1 MNEIIEDPV
10 CHMQVP
16 AASFATEY
24 AGSHYA
30 FCSAQ
35 CQERFLATPHVYIGF
50 PGNKAPAQE
59 GKEVIKRHRLL
70 LSAPLDAIQ
79 AEQVER
85 ALLGMMGV
93 HEVCIEGDKIEIQY
107 DLMQATTGQIAD
119 KLASIGTDLGE
130 GWMDRLKLAFINN
143 LEDVEISSLQADNRM
158 HYPLTSGNKLD

>member
-1 MNEIIEDPV
+1 MNEIVKDPV

-16 AASFATEY
+16 STSFATEY
-24 AGSHYA
+24 AGVHYA

-35 CQERFLATPHVYIGF
+35 CKERFLANLHLYVGF
-50 PGNKAPAQE
+50 PGHKAPAQE

-79 AEQVER
+79 AEQVKR
-85 ALLGMMGV
+85 ALLEMMGI

-107 DLMQATTGQIAD
+107 DLMQVTAEQIAD
-119 KLASIGTDLGE
+119 KLALIGADLGG

-143 LEDVEISSLQADNRM
+143 LEDIEISSLQVENKHGY
-158 HYPLTSGNKLD
+158 HYPL